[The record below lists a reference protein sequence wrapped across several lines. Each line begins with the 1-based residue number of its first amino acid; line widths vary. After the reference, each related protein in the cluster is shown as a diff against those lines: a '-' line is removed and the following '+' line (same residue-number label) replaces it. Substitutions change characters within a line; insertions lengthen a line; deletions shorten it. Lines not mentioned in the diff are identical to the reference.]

1 MEAVRKHDQVTLGKS
16 GSAWN
21 EQRLRSAARDER
33 DAMADLVLDRVTQLR
48 WIESHKINPIAS
60 TFRAEDEDGLEL
72 NAELAHSLVGKLSK
86 GL

>member
-48 WIESHKINPIAS
+48 WIAS